1 MALTESDLTEFL
13 RLLERDETLQLDF
26 ARAFLKERVVRKLMA
41 LDPELRE
48 AFRSAVLTEEL
59 LRLPTVVAELDQFVR
74 QHAAETDARFDRVVQ
89 AIEGVREELRG
100 EIQGVRE
107 ELRQEFR
114 AEIGQAREEF
124 REGIEQ
130 AREELRGEIQGVREE
145 LRQEFRAGI
154 GQAREEFREG
164 IEQAREELRG
174 EIQGVREELRQ
185 EFRAEIGQA
194 REEFREG
201 IEQAREELR
210 GEIQGVREE
219 LRQEFRAEI
228 GQAREEFRTG
238 LQRVQA
244 EVSGLS
250 NWRQGETGRREGDQ
264 YEAYIVANAVTVF
277 GDGEGGSP
285 RRDYEVRRH
294 LLALFRAAG
303 VDLTTIEEA
312 DSPLVADLVWWRGN
326 RYCVVEISVKVD
338 DYDISRAKARA
349 ETLKLAGVEV
359 MPVVIGSAWAYDDAR
374 AEALKA
380 GVEWRVGKEYSQ
392 GLIEYRRSQAV

>member
-74 QHAAETDARFDRVVQ
+74 QHAAETDARFDRVEQ

-130 AREELRGEIQGVREE
+130 AREELRGEIQGVC
-145 LRQEFRAGI
+145 
-154 GQAREEFREG
+154 EEFRE
-164 IEQAREELRG
+164 
-174 EIQGVREELRQ
+174 
-185 EFRAEIGQA
+185 
-194 REEFREG
+194 
-201 IEQAREELR
+201 
-210 GEIQGVREE
+210 
-219 LRQEFRAEI
+219 
-228 GQAREEFRTG
+228 G

>member
-74 QHAAETDARFDRVVQ
+74 QHAAETDARFDRVEQ

-130 AREELRGEIQGVREE
+130 AREELRGEIQG
-145 LRQEFRAGI
+145 A
-154 GQAREEFREG
+154 
-164 IEQAREELRG
+164 
-174 EIQGVREELRQ
+174 REELRQ

-194 REEFREG
+194 REELRE
-201 IEQAREELR
+201 
-210 GEIQGVREE
+210 
-219 LRQEFRAEI
+219 
-228 GQAREEFRTG
+228 G

-250 NWRQGETGRREGDQ
+250 NWRQGEFGCPEDEQ
-264 YEAYIVANAVTVF
+264 YEIYTVANAVTVF

>member
-74 QHAAETDARFDRVVQ
+74 QHAAETDARFDRVEQ

-100 EIQGVRE
+100 EIQGARE

-124 REGIEQ
+124 RE
-130 AREELRGEIQGVREE
+130 
-145 LRQEFRAGI
+145 
-154 GQAREEFREG
+154 
-164 IEQAREELRG
+164 
-174 EIQGVREELRQ
+174 
-185 EFRAEIGQA
+185 
-194 REEFREG
+194 
-201 IEQAREELR
+201 
-210 GEIQGVREE
+210 
-219 LRQEFRAEI
+219 
-228 GQAREEFRTG
+228 G

>member
-13 RLLERDETLQLDF
+13 RLLEQDETLQLDF

-59 LRLPTVVAELDQFVR
+59 LHLPTVVAELDQFVR
-74 QHAAETDARFDRVVQ
+74 QHAAETDARFDRVEQ

-107 ELRQEFR
+107 ELRG
-114 AEIGQAREEF
+114 EIQGV
-124 REGIEQ
+124 
-130 AREELRGEIQGVREE
+130 REELRGEIQGVREE
-145 LRQEFRAGI
+145 LRGEIQGV
-154 GQAREEFREG
+154 
-164 IEQAREELRG
+164 REELRG

-228 GQAREEFRTG
+228 GQAREEFREG

-294 LLALFRAAG
+294 LLGLFRAAG

>member
-74 QHAAETDARFDRVVQ
+74 QHAAETDARFDRVEQ

-100 EIQGVRE
+100 EIQGARE

-114 AEIGQAREEF
+114 AEIGQAREEL
-124 REGIEQ
+124 REGIE
-130 AREELRGEIQGVREE
+130 L
-145 LRQEFRAGI
+145 
-154 GQAREEFREG
+154 
-164 IEQAREELRG
+164 AREELRG

-194 REEFREG
+194 REEFRE
-201 IEQAREELR
+201 
-210 GEIQGVREE
+210 
-219 LRQEFRAEI
+219 
-228 GQAREEFRTG
+228 G

>member
-74 QHAAETDARFDRVVQ
+74 QHAAETDARFDRVEQ

-100 EIQGVRE
+100 EIQG
-107 ELRQEFR
+107 
-114 AEIGQAREEF
+114 A
-124 REGIEQ
+124 
-130 AREELRGEIQGVREE
+130 
-145 LRQEFRAGI
+145 
-154 GQAREEFREG
+154 
-164 IEQAREELRG
+164 
-174 EIQGVREELRQ
+174 REELRQ

-228 GQAREEFRTG
+228 GQAREEFREG

>member
-74 QHAAETDARFDRVVQ
+74 QHAAETDARFDRVEQ

-100 EIQGVRE
+100 EIQGARE

-130 AREELRGEIQGVREE
+130 V
-145 LRQEFRAGI
+145 
-154 GQAREEFREG
+154 
-164 IEQAREELRG
+164 
-174 EIQGVREELRQ
+174 RQ

-194 REEFREG
+194 REEFC
-201 IEQAREELR
+201 
-210 GEIQGVREE
+210 
-219 LRQEFRAEI
+219 
-228 GQAREEFRTG
+228 TG

-244 EVSGLS
+244 EVSGLDH
-250 NWRQGETGRREGDQ
+250 WILGEFGCPEDEQ
-264 YEAYIVANAVTVF
+264 YEIYTVANAVTVF

>member
-13 RLLERDETLQLDF
+13 RLLEGDETLQLDF

-74 QHAAETDARFDRVVQ
+74 QHAAQTDARFDRVEQ
-89 AIEGVREELRG
+89 AIE
-100 EIQGVRE
+100 
-107 ELRQEFR
+107 
-114 AEIGQAREEF
+114 
-124 REGIEQ
+124 
-130 AREELRGEIQGVREE
+130 
-145 LRQEFRAGI
+145 
-154 GQAREEFREG
+154 
-164 IEQAREELRG
+164 
-174 EIQGVREELRQ
+174 GVREELRQ

-244 EVSGLS
+244 EVSGLDH
-250 NWRQGETGRREGDQ
+250 WILGEFGCPEDEQ
-264 YEAYIVANAVTVF
+264 YEIYTVANAVTVF
-277 GDGEGGSP
+277 GYGEGGSP

-294 LLALFRAAG
+294 LLALFRETG

-312 DSPLVADLVWWRGN
+312 DSPLVADLVWWQGN

-338 DYDISRAKARA
+338 DHDISRAKARA
-349 ETLKLAGVEV
+349 ETLRLAGVEV

-374 AEALKA
+374 DEALKA

>member
-74 QHAAETDARFDRVVQ
+74 QHAAETDARFDRVEQ

-100 EIQGVRE
+100 ELQGVRE

-130 AREELRGEIQGVREE
+130 AREELRGE
-145 LRQEFRAGI
+145 L
-154 GQAREEFREG
+154 
-164 IEQAREELRG
+164 
-174 EIQGVREELRQ
+174 QGVREELRQ

-194 REEFREG
+194 REEFC
-201 IEQAREELR
+201 
-210 GEIQGVREE
+210 
-219 LRQEFRAEI
+219 
-228 GQAREEFRTG
+228 TG

-244 EVSGLS
+244 EVSGLDH
-250 NWRQGETGRREGDQ
+250 WILGEFGCPEDEQ
-264 YEAYIVANAVTVF
+264 YEIYTVANAVTVF

-374 AEALKA
+374 AED
-380 GVEWRVGKEYSQ
+380 
-392 GLIEYRRSQAV
+392 

>member
-74 QHAAETDARFDRVVQ
+74 QHAAETDARFDRVEQ
-89 AIEGVREELRG
+89 AIE
-100 EIQGVRE
+100 
-107 ELRQEFR
+107 
-114 AEIGQAREEF
+114 
-124 REGIEQ
+124 
-130 AREELRGEIQGVREE
+130 
-145 LRQEFRAGI
+145 
-154 GQAREEFREG
+154 
-164 IEQAREELRG
+164 
-174 EIQGVREELRQ
+174 GVREELRQ

-228 GQAREEFRTG
+228 GQAREEFCTG

-244 EVSGLS
+244 EVSGLDH
-250 NWRQGETGRREGDQ
+250 WILGEFGCPEDEQ
-264 YEAYIVANAVTVF
+264 YEIYTVANAVTVF

>member
-74 QHAAETDARFDRVVQ
+74 QHAAETDARFDRVEQ

-145 LRQEFRAGI
+145 
-154 GQAREEFREG
+154 FRE
-164 IEQAREELRG
+164 
-174 EIQGVREELRQ
+174 
-185 EFRAEIGQA
+185 
-194 REEFREG
+194 
-201 IEQAREELR
+201 
-210 GEIQGVREE
+210 
-219 LRQEFRAEI
+219 
-228 GQAREEFRTG
+228 G

>member
-74 QHAAETDARFDRVVQ
+74 QHAAETDARFDRVEQ
-89 AIEGVREELRG
+89 AIEGVREELRGEIQGVREELRG

-145 LRQEFRAGI
+145 
-154 GQAREEFREG
+154 FRE
-164 IEQAREELRG
+164 
-174 EIQGVREELRQ
+174 
-185 EFRAEIGQA
+185 
-194 REEFREG
+194 
-201 IEQAREELR
+201 
-210 GEIQGVREE
+210 
-219 LRQEFRAEI
+219 
-228 GQAREEFRTG
+228 G

-294 LLALFRAAG
+294 LRALFRAAG

>member
-74 QHAAETDARFDRVVQ
+74 QHAAETDARFDRVEQ
-89 AIEGVREELRG
+89 TIEGVREELRG

-130 AREELRGEIQGVREE
+130 V
-145 LRQEFRAGI
+145 
-154 GQAREEFREG
+154 
-164 IEQAREELRG
+164 
-174 EIQGVREELRQ
+174 RQ

-194 REEFREG
+194 REEFC
-201 IEQAREELR
+201 
-210 GEIQGVREE
+210 
-219 LRQEFRAEI
+219 
-228 GQAREEFRTG
+228 TG

-244 EVSGLS
+244 EVSGLDH
-250 NWRQGETGRREGDQ
+250 WILGEFGCPEDEQ
-264 YEAYIVANAVTVF
+264 YEIYTVANAVTVF
-277 GDGEGGSP
+277 GYGEGGSP

-349 ETLKLAGVEV
+349 ETLKLAGV
-359 MPVVIGSAWAYDDAR
+359 
-374 AEALKA
+374 
-380 GVEWRVGKEYSQ
+380 
-392 GLIEYRRSQAV
+392 

>member
-74 QHAAETDARFDRVVQ
+74 QHAAETDARFDRVEQ

-100 EIQGVRE
+100 EIQGARE

-124 REGIEQ
+124 RE
-130 AREELRGEIQGVREE
+130 
-145 LRQEFRAGI
+145 
-154 GQAREEFREG
+154 
-164 IEQAREELRG
+164 
-174 EIQGVREELRQ
+174 
-185 EFRAEIGQA
+185 
-194 REEFREG
+194 
-201 IEQAREELR
+201 
-210 GEIQGVREE
+210 
-219 LRQEFRAEI
+219 
-228 GQAREEFRTG
+228 G

-338 DYDISRAKARA
+338 DHDISRAKARA

>member
-74 QHAAETDARFDRVVQ
+74 QHAAETDARFDRVEQ
-89 AIEGVREELRG
+89 AIEGV
-100 EIQGVRE
+100 
-107 ELRQEFR
+107 
-114 AEIGQAREEF
+114 
-124 REGIEQ
+124 
-130 AREELRGEIQGVREE
+130 
-145 LRQEFRAGI
+145 
-154 GQAREEFREG
+154 
-164 IEQAREELRG
+164 REELRG

-228 GQAREEFRTG
+228 GQAREEFREG

-338 DYDISRAKARA
+338 DHDISRAKARA

>member
-74 QHAAETDARFDRVVQ
+74 QHAAETDARFDRVEQ

-130 AREELRGEIQGVREE
+130 V
-145 LRQEFRAGI
+145 
-154 GQAREEFREG
+154 
-164 IEQAREELRG
+164 
-174 EIQGVREELRQ
+174 RQ

-194 REEFREG
+194 REEFC
-201 IEQAREELR
+201 
-210 GEIQGVREE
+210 
-219 LRQEFRAEI
+219 
-228 GQAREEFRTG
+228 TG

-244 EVSGLS
+244 EVSGLDH
-250 NWRQGETGRREGDQ
+250 WILGEFGCPEDEQ
-264 YEAYIVANAVTVF
+264 YEIYTVANAVTVF

>member
-13 RLLERDETLQLDF
+13 RLLEGDETLQLDF

-74 QHAAETDARFDRVVQ
+74 QHAAETDARFDRVEQ

-100 EIQGVRE
+100 EIQGARE

-124 REGIEQ
+124 RE
-130 AREELRGEIQGVREE
+130 
-145 LRQEFRAGI
+145 
-154 GQAREEFREG
+154 
-164 IEQAREELRG
+164 
-174 EIQGVREELRQ
+174 
-185 EFRAEIGQA
+185 
-194 REEFREG
+194 
-201 IEQAREELR
+201 
-210 GEIQGVREE
+210 
-219 LRQEFRAEI
+219 
-228 GQAREEFRTG
+228 G

-349 ETLKLAGVEV
+349 ETLKLAGVEA

>member
-74 QHAAETDARFDRVVQ
+74 QHAAETDARFDRVEQ

-100 EIQGVRE
+100 EIQGV
-107 ELRQEFR
+107 
-114 AEIGQAREEF
+114 
-124 REGIEQ
+124 
-130 AREELRGEIQGVREE
+130 
-145 LRQEFRAGI
+145 
-154 GQAREEFREG
+154 
-164 IEQAREELRG
+164 REELRG

-228 GQAREEFRTG
+228 GQAREEFREG

-244 EVSGLS
+244 EVSGLKQLEYWAS
-250 NWRQGETGRREGDQ
+250 LDAAEDEQ
-264 YEAYIVANAVTVF
+264 YEVYTVANAVTVF
-277 GDGEGGSP
+277 GYGEGGSP

>member
-13 RLLERDETLQLDF
+13 RLLEGDETLQLDF

-74 QHAAETDARFDRVVQ
+74 QHAAQTDARFDRVEQ
-89 AIEGVREELRG
+89 AIE
-100 EIQGVRE
+100 GVRE

-130 AREELRGEIQGVREE
+130 V
-145 LRQEFRAGI
+145 
-154 GQAREEFREG
+154 
-164 IEQAREELRG
+164 
-174 EIQGVREELRQ
+174 
-185 EFRAEIGQA
+185 
-194 REEFREG
+194 
-201 IEQAREELR
+201 
-210 GEIQGVREE
+210 
-219 LRQEFRAEI
+219 RQEFRAEI

-294 LLALFRAAG
+294 LLALFRETG

-312 DSPLVADLVWWRGN
+312 DSPLVADLVWWQGN

-338 DYDISRAKARA
+338 DHDISRAKARA
-349 ETLKLAGVEV
+349 ETLRLAGVEV

-374 AEALKA
+374 DEALKA

>member
-13 RLLERDETLQLDF
+13 RLLEGDETLQLDF

-74 QHAAETDARFDRVVQ
+74 QHAAETDARFDRVEQ
-89 AIEGVREELRG
+89 AIE
-100 EIQGVRE
+100 GVRE

-124 REGIEQ
+124 RE
-130 AREELRGEIQGVREE
+130 
-145 LRQEFRAGI
+145 
-154 GQAREEFREG
+154 
-164 IEQAREELRG
+164 
-174 EIQGVREELRQ
+174 
-185 EFRAEIGQA
+185 
-194 REEFREG
+194 
-201 IEQAREELR
+201 
-210 GEIQGVREE
+210 
-219 LRQEFRAEI
+219 
-228 GQAREEFRTG
+228 G

-338 DYDISRAKARA
+338 DHDISRAKARA

-374 AEALKA
+374 DEALKA

>member
-74 QHAAETDARFDRVVQ
+74 QHAAETDARFDRVEQ

-114 AEIGQAREEF
+114 AEIGQARE
-124 REGIEQ
+124 
-130 AREELRGEIQGVREE
+130 A
-145 LRQEFRAGI
+145 
-154 GQAREEFREG
+154 FREG

-194 REEFREG
+194 REEFRE
-201 IEQAREELR
+201 
-210 GEIQGVREE
+210 
-219 LRQEFRAEI
+219 
-228 GQAREEFRTG
+228 G

>member
-74 QHAAETDARFDRVVQ
+74 QHAAETDARFDRVEQ

-107 ELRQEFR
+107 ELRG
-114 AEIGQAREEF
+114 EIQGV
-124 REGIEQ
+124 
-130 AREELRGEIQGVREE
+130 REELRGEIQGVREE
-145 LRQEFRAGI
+145 LR
-154 GQAREEFREG
+154 
-164 IEQAREELRG
+164 G
-174 EIQGVREELRQ
+174 EIQGVREE
-185 EFRAEIGQA
+185 FC
-194 REEFREG
+194 
-201 IEQAREELR
+201 
-210 GEIQGVREE
+210 
-219 LRQEFRAEI
+219 
-228 GQAREEFRTG
+228 TG

-244 EVSGLS
+244 EVSGLDH
-250 NWRQGETGRREGDQ
+250 WILGEFGCPEDEQ
-264 YEAYIVANAVTVF
+264 YEIYTVANAVTVF
-277 GDGEGGSP
+277 GYGEGGSP

>member
-74 QHAAETDARFDRVVQ
+74 QHAAETDARFDRVEQ

-107 ELRQEFR
+107 ELRG
-114 AEIGQAREEF
+114 EIQGV
-124 REGIEQ
+124 
-130 AREELRGEIQGVREE
+130 REELRGEIQGV
-145 LRQEFRAGI
+145 
-154 GQAREEFREG
+154 
-164 IEQAREELRG
+164 REELRG

-228 GQAREEFRTG
+228 GQAREEFREG

-326 RYCVVEISVKVD
+326 RYCIVEISVKVD
-338 DYDISRAKARA
+338 DHDISRAKARA
-349 ETLKLAGVEV
+349 ETLRLAGVEV

-374 AEALKA
+374 DEALKA

>member
-1 MALTESDLTEFL
+1 MALTESGLTEFL
-13 RLLERDETLQLDF
+13 RLLEGDETLQLDF

-74 QHAAETDARFDRVVQ
+74 QHAAETDARFDRVEQ

-114 AEIGQAREEF
+114 EGIKQARQEFREGIKQARQEFREEIGQVREEF
-124 REGIEQ
+124 RE
-130 AREELRGEIQGVREE
+130 
-145 LRQEFRAGI
+145 
-154 GQAREEFREG
+154 
-164 IEQAREELRG
+164 
-174 EIQGVREELRQ
+174 
-185 EFRAEIGQA
+185 
-194 REEFREG
+194 
-201 IEQAREELR
+201 
-210 GEIQGVREE
+210 
-219 LRQEFRAEI
+219 
-228 GQAREEFRTG
+228 G

-264 YEAYIVANAVTVF
+264 YEVYIVANAVTVF

-294 LLALFRAAG
+294 LLALFREAG

-338 DYDISRAKARA
+338 EYDISRAKARA

-359 MPVVIGSAWAYDDAR
+359 MPVVIGSAWAYEDAR
-374 AEALKA
+374 DEAQEA

-392 GLIEYRRSQAV
+392 GLIEYRRSQTV